1 MKKLVNYLIIFCL
14 FISFSFTGCKPKT
27 ADHKSAGSKAQSEDV
42 FAADDPGNTNG
53 DSYVNNATSTE
64 SSTDSANDPSLM
76 QSLADAASAV
86 KPDVP
91 TISYNEYPYDIP
103 SDKKN
108 FGNAAPDITV
118 GDKHYMT
125 QINDWYINFDNYDGK
140 LVEIEGMYLDFG
152 EGYKFVGR
160 NGPSCPY
167 CTGGYVDFEFQTDED
182 TRSFIPGETWIS
194 VKGFLREGHAVMSDE
209 SLIPFYYI
217 EALSITELPE
227 AGIDPITD

>member
-1 MKKLVNYLIIFCL
+1 MKKSVFYFIIVCL
-14 FISFSFTGCKPKT
+14 FISSSFTGCNPKT
-27 ADHKSAGSKAQSEDV
+27 ADHKSAGSKSQGEQ
-42 FAADDPGNTNG
+42 NTDTAG
-53 DSYVNNATSTE
+53 SYVNDDTGTEPTS
-64 SSTDSANDPSLM
+64 DSANDPSLM

-86 KPDVP
+86 TSDVP
-91 TISYNEYPYDIP
+91 TISYNEYPYDITD
-103 SDKKN
+103 DKNN
-108 FGNAAPDITV
+108 FADTEPDITV

-140 LVEIEGMYLDFG
+140 IVEIEGMYLDFG

-182 TRSFIPGETWIS
+182 TSSFIPGETWIS
-194 VKGFLREGHAVMSDE
+194 VKGILREGHAVMSDE
-209 SLIPFYYI
+209 STIPFYYI

-227 AGIDPITD
+227 AGIDPISD

>member
-1 MKKLVNYLIIFCL
+1 MKKSVFYFIIVCL
-14 FISFSFTGCKPKT
+14 FISFSFAGCNPKT
-27 ADHKSAGSKAQSEDV
+27 ADHKSAGSKAQGELT
-42 FAADDPGNTNG
+42 TNS
-53 DSYVNNATSTE
+53 DESYVNDNSGTDPTDDST
-64 SSTDSANDPSLM
+64 NDPSLM

-86 KPDVP
+86 TPDVP

-103 SDKKN
+103 DDKKN
-108 FGNAAPDITV
+108 FADASPDITV

-140 LVEIEGMYLDFG
+140 IVEIEGMYLDFG

-194 VKGFLREGHAVMSDE
+194 VKGILREGHAVMSDE
-209 SLIPFYYI
+209 SIIPFYYI
-217 EALSITELPE
+217 EALSIAKLPE
-227 AGIDPITD
+227 AGVDPISD

>member
-1 MKKLVNYLIIFCL
+1 MKKLVYCLIIFCL
-14 FISFSFTGCKPKT
+14 FISFSFTGCTPKT
-27 ADHKSAGSKAQSEDV
+27 ADHKSAGSKAQGEQTPET
-42 FAADDPGNTNG
+42 DDSSDPT
-53 DSYVNNATSTE
+53 DESYVNDVSSTE
-64 SSTDSANDPSLM
+64 PSSDSANAPSLM

-103 SDKKN
+103 SDKKD
-108 FGNAAPDITV
+108 FGDAKPDITV

-140 LVEIEGMYLDFG
+140 IVEIEGMYLDFG

-160 NGPSCPY
+160 NGPSFPY

-182 TRSFIPGETWIS
+182 TSSFIPGETWIS
-194 VKGFLREGHAVMSDE
+194 VKGILREGHAVMSDE
-209 SLIPFYYI
+209 SIIPFYYI

-227 AGIDPITD
+227 AGIDPISD